1 MKMGVV
7 HRKGIPYPSFQ
18 AYTFGNEITIVT
30 KPKSRKL
37 GKTVDYEYFN
47 FIQKCSSLI

>member
-18 AYTFGNEITIVT
+18 AYTFGNERTIVA
-30 KPKSRKL
+30 
-37 GKTVDYEYFN
+37 E
-47 FIQKCSSLI
+47 IQK